1 MVLTQ
6 RPNVMK
12 TKVIISAIAALAML
26 MPGIA
31 EARNSN
37 RPADSGKHRT
47 EFRMADKRHGKD
59 IRPMHKVGR
68 HDRPIM
74 GTRFDHRPINGRFVN
89 INRERL
95 WLANGVLYR
104 VLPARHGN
112 VYVVIGFI
120 N

>member
-31 EARNSN
+31 EARNNN

-59 IRPMHKVGR
+59 LKPMGHFDRRPAMGAR
-68 HDRPIM
+68 LDR
-74 GTRFDHRPINGRFVN
+74 RPVHGRFVN

-95 WLANGVLYR
+95 WLADGVLYKIMNSPR
-104 VLPARHGN
+104 GH

-120 N
+120 G